1 MFAAI
6 YAYNVRDQD
15 WAIISKL
22 YSEKNMTRTADL
34 MFMTQPTLTKRIQ
47 QIEEELG
54 ILLVN
59 RSSKGVVFTSE
70 GEYVAQ
76 KAKEVLRLFSDIQQ
90 HLAMISG
97 GKKGILKLGVPNS
110 YCRLVM
116 PYLIK
121 KYNEVHKDIGFDI
134 LAARSHEILQMVEN
148 NNVDAGFIRG
158 EFSTGLEQISVSVDQ
173 IHIVSKDPVSFSDL
187 PKLPQIDFIKEPT
200 IVKATEQWW
209 NDFFDTPPSIF
220 MRVNH
225 ADTCLAMIME
235 GLGYS
240 IFPDIGFA
248 KGIDNLFTIP
258 LVHKDGAKF
267 VRETRFVYRS
277 ESMTRPVV
285 KDFINFIQVY
295 GIKRDLA
302 DSNN

>member
-1 MFAAI
+1 MRFFFWCFKPPQ
-6 YAYNVRDQD
+6 R
-15 WAIISKL
+15 
-22 YSEKNMTRTADL
+22 R
-34 MFMTQPTLTKRIQ
+34 
-47 QIEEELG
+47 QI
-54 ILLVN
+54 
-59 RSSKGVVFTSE
+59 KGVKR
-70 GEYVAQ
+70 GQ
-76 KAKEVLRLFSDIQQ
+76 KFELEPVRAPTGFASGQTRLKERGLAKLLRRE
-90 HLAMISG
+90 
-97 GKKGILKLGVPNS
+97 KLP
-110 YCRLVM
+110 R
-116 PYLIK
+116 
-121 KYNEVHKDIGFDI
+121 
-134 LAARSHEILQMVEN
+134 
-148 NNVDAGFIRG
+148 
-158 EFSTGLEQISVSVDQ
+158 
-173 IHIVSKDPVSFSDL
+173 
-187 PKLPQIDFIKEPT
+187 LPQIDFIKEPT